1 MTATE
6 FYEQG
11 NELRKKGLWG
21 AAINSYLEAE
31 RLDPDSPATEARL
44 MLEDILNY
52 RNTDLWNP

>member
-1 MTATE
+1 MTAAE

-21 AAINSYLEAE
+21 AAINCYIEAE
-31 RLDPDSPATEARL
+31 RLDADSPAVEARR
-44 MLEDILNY
+44 MLEDIMNY